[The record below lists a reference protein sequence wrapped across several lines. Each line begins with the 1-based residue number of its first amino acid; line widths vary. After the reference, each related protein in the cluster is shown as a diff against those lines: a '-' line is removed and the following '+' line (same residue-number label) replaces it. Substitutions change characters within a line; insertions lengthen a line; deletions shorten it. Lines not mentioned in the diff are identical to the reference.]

1 MFFCLLGANKSCFL
15 MHFQLP
21 LISLIPYCLIYSILI
36 RSIYESCTYSVTNI
50 WKSFSLHLNKT
61 TLSSIPEFESICP
74 HGRGSY
80 NLGTA
85 SSPHYKRVSV
95 IVFHFQI

>member
-1 MFFCLLGANKSCFL
+1 MKVA
-15 MHFQLP
+15 HIQ
-21 LISLIPYCLIYSILI
+21 SLIFGSHSP
-36 RSIYESCTYSVTNI
+36 
-50 WKSFSLHLNKT
+50 LHLNKT